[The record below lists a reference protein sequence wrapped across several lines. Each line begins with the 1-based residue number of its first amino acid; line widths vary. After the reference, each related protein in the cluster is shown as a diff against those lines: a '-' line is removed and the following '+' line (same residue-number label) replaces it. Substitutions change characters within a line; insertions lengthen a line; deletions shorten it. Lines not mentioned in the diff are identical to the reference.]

1 MFVPFL
7 DTYRSGKETPNPDVM
22 CNRFIKFNKF
32 KKHVETKF
40 GISKIA
46 TGHYVRIDNRENN
59 CGSSSGSSSSTTSSS
74 GEIRGKT
81 HTPRLLKGL
90 DITKDQSYFLSMTHV
105 STVHP

>member
-1 MFVPFL
+1 M
-7 DTYRSGKETPNPDVM
+7 
-22 CNRFIKFNKF
+22 
-32 KKHVETKF
+32 
-40 GISKIA
+40 IA

-105 STVHP
+105 STTYLYARMYFRCVKSVSYSLNALYFCIFLFIFLNVCV